1 MEKKKQMLLIIN
13 PRSGKGQIRTKLLD
27 ILDIFIKAGYRV
39 QVHVTQKAMDA
50 KEAVLRCGGRN
61 DLIVCTGG
69 DGTLN
74 ETICGMLALKDQPPL
89 GYIPAGS
96 TNEFAVSLQF
106 PKDMER
112 AALNVVNGAPF
123 AVDVGSFC
131 GDRNFVYIAGFGA
144 FTEVAY
150 ATSQDRKNLLGHPA
164 YMLEAL
170 KSISSIK
177 PYHMLVQW
185 EEGELEEDFV
195 FGMVTNT
202 RSVGGFKNLVNQ
214 TVALNDG
221 AFEVLLIRMP
231 KTPGDLS
238 NIISHLFLKEEPN
251 EYVYRFK
258 TASICFQSAA
268 PVDWVLDGE
277 YGGART
283 QAQIGCLREKIRILV
298 DRC

>member
-1 MEKKKQMLLIIN
+1 MKQMLFVFN
-13 PRSGKGQIRTKLLD
+13 PRSGKEQIRGSLLR
-27 ILDIFIKAGYRV
+27 ILDIFTKDGYDIH
-39 QVHVTQKAMDA
+39 VHVTQSQGDA
-50 KEAVLRCGGRN
+50 SRIVKELGEGM
-61 DLIVCTGG
+61 DLILCSGG

-96 TNEFAVSLQF
+96 TNDFAVSLQI

-238 NIISHLFLKEEPN
+238 NIISHLFLQEEPN

>member
-1 MEKKKQMLLIIN
+1 M
-13 PRSGKGQIRTKLLD
+13 
-27 ILDIFIKAGYRV
+27 
-39 QVHVTQKAMDA
+39 
-50 KEAVLRCGGRN
+50 
-61 DLIVCTGG
+61 DLILCSGG

-96 TNEFAVSLQF
+96 TNDFAVSLQI

-277 YGGART
+277 YGGTRT

>member
-1 MEKKKQMLLIIN
+1 MYLIRAPERN
-13 PRSGKGQIRTKLLD
+13 RSGEAFCGSWIFFTKDGYD
-27 ILDIFIKAGYRV
+27 IH
-39 QVHVTQKAMDA
+39 VHVTQSQGDA
-50 KEAVLRCGGRN
+50 SRIVKELGEGM
-61 DLIVCTGG
+61 DLILCSGG

-74 ETICGMLALKDQPPL
+74 ETICGMLALKDQPP
-89 GYIPAGS
+89 
-96 TNEFAVSLQF
+96 
-106 PKDMER
+106 
-112 AALNVVNGAPF
+112 
-123 AVDVGSFC
+123 
-131 GDRNFVYIAGFGA
+131 
-144 FTEVAY
+144 
-150 ATSQDRKNLLGHPA
+150 
-164 YMLEAL
+164 
-170 KSISSIK
+170 
-177 PYHMLVQW
+177 LVQW

>member
-1 MEKKKQMLLIIN
+1 
-13 PRSGKGQIRTKLLD
+13 
-27 ILDIFIKAGYRV
+27 
-39 QVHVTQKAMDA
+39 
-50 KEAVLRCGGRN
+50 
-61 DLIVCTGG
+61 
-69 DGTLN
+69 
-74 ETICGMLALKDQPPL
+74 
-89 GYIPAGS
+89 
-96 TNEFAVSLQF
+96 
-106 PKDMER
+106 
-112 AALNVVNGAPF
+112 
-123 AVDVGSFC
+123 
-131 GDRNFVYIAGFGA
+131 
-144 FTEVAY
+144 
-150 ATSQDRKNLLGHPA
+150 
-164 YMLEAL
+164 
-170 KSISSIK
+170 
-177 PYHMLVQW
+177 MLVQW